1 MTRSHART
9 RTAAKCTSVAI
20 ATAFAALTIATGVA
34 HAAPHQCGVLN
45 GPMTINHNDGFT
57 IKVTN
62 WNGASADST
71 PDAAT
76 LYLPNGNPAQ
86 IDGKGY
92 PTKDKPG
99 FGDPYNS
106 NETGTVSGGT
116 EGNNINFSI
125 TWNELNPK
133 VAMTSTYSGTIFN
146 GNASG
151 TDTNSQNHVK
161 GETWTIGQAFQCT

>member
-1 MTRSHART
+1 M
-9 RTAAKCTSVAI
+9 AAKCASVAI
-20 ATAFAALTIATGVA
+20 ATAFAAMTMATGVA

-57 IKVTN
+57 IKITN

-71 PDAAT
+71 PNAAT

-86 IDGKGY
+86 IDSKGY
-92 PTKDKPG
+92 PVAHGSSGNYTSD
-99 FGDPYNS
+99 
-106 NETGTVSGGT
+106 ETGTVSGGT

-133 VAMTSTYSGTIFN
+133 VAMTSTYTGTIDAN
-146 GNASG
+146 GKASG
-151 TDTNSQNHVK
+151 TDTNTQNHVK
-161 GETWTIGQAFQCT
+161 GETWTIAEPFQCT